1 MNVLSCLM
9 LGDDQKVTSKVVK
22 NKVEAA
28 DLKVVYKNDFPTNTM
43 LQLKKIIS
51 FIFSKFMKQNR
62 IYILKYYKL

>member
-51 FIFSKFMKQNR
+51 FIFSKFMKQNK
-62 IYILKYYKL
+62 IYILKS